1 MIYQMLRTSTAGLKR
16 FTQGFCWLVKPVL
29 YAIPLGIAALYAIP
43 PGQAQAQAITAE
55 PSPNDIGTVVTPN
68 GNQFDITGGTQSG
81 ANLFHSFQTFGL
93 NQNQIA
99 NFLSDPSI
107 QNILARVMG
116 GNPSIINGLIKV
128 SGGNSNLF
136 LMNPAGIIFG
146 SSATLNVPAS
156 FTVTTATGIGF
167 GSNWFN
173 ASGSNDYSSLVGTPN
188 AFAFITAQPGAII
201 NSGNLSVGQGQNLT
215 LLGGTVVSTG
225 QLSAPGGQITVATVP
240 GENLVRISQ
249 TGNLLS
255 LEITPPTPSDG
266 QPGNWTLPITSLP
279 ELLTGGG
286 GGNATELRVNSNG
299 QVQLI
304 ETFTLLANGDV
315 VVKNVT
321 AGTGTL
327 SAEHNLFYGTLLTTR
342 PPQLK
347 ANGLINQILPTPT
360 PTPTPVPGP
369 VPPPPPPPQLQP
381 LQPAP
386 PPLLPPPP
394 PASLEFQSSSR
405 DSLPTEILIAQL
417 AACNRIDAHV
427 TGSEENS
434 SRQSEESRALPTN
447 SRTTTLK
454 DDCEVLGR
462 FDLAIDGSRLDV
474 AAQYWRQS
482 LLIAQKNGDRQR
494 EEQALLNLGLAYLYL
509 SDYNRAIEYYQ
520 QSLKIARELGNRTKE
535 GVALGGLARAY
546 IDSGNYSQA
555 IEYYQ
560 QSLRI
565 ARELGERQQ
574 EGIALSG
581 LGRAY
586 TDLGN
591 YSQAIEYYQQS
602 LSIARSLKNAREEGI
617 ALDGMGNIYQV
628 LGDYVTAIEYHQRAL
643 AIKRNM
649 GNRAGEAQTLGSLGN
664 AYEALGDYT
673 KASEYYEQTLARA
686 RTIADRKTEGIILQA
701 LGTIQANLGENA
713 KAIRYYKQSLATAQA
728 IGDRQN
734 EGSTL
739 GNLGFIY
746 YIQGDYT
753 KALEYSQ
760 QSLEIIS
767 QVGDRRTA
775 GAVLGNIGLVYEEL
789 DDLPRAIESHKQ
801 SLETA
806 QAIGDRKGEWGTLAQ
821 LGNALFKSGNI
832 PEAEKQLRAAI
843 EVLESLRPR
852 LDDTHKVSIFDT
864 QVLTYALLQ
873 QVLVARGK
881 PEAAL
886 EIAERG
892 RARAFVDLLAQRLSP
907 DAIAKSTSNVTSPT
921 IEQIQNIARE
931 RNATLVEY
939 SIIPE
944 KFRLQGKQRGV
955 PSELFIWVIQPTG
968 EVAFRRVDLKP
979 LQQQQNTTLN
989 GVVAAIRCFN
999 NPACQKQATTRGELQ
1014 SFNLTVQN
1022 QQIVSQPQLQSKNR
1036 YLQQLHQLLIEPIAD
1051 LLPTD
1056 PNAHVVFIPQE
1067 QLFLVP
1073 FPALQDKDG
1082 KYLIEKHAILTA
1094 PSIQVLELTRQQRQR
1109 IASGESLV
1117 VGNPTMPAIG
1127 QPPEQL
1133 SSLPDAEQ
1141 EALAIAPL
1149 LNTKA
1154 LIGNQ
1159 ATKVAILQLMPKA
1172 RIIHLATHGLMD
1184 NEQGMKSALAL
1195 APSEGRFAL
1204 APSGQDNGLL
1214 TAEEILNLKL
1224 NAELV
1229 VLSACNTGRGK
1240 ITGDGVIGL
1249 SRSLI
1254 SAGVPSVIVSLWA
1267 VPDSPTASLM
1277 TEFYRQLQQNPDK
1290 AQALRQAMLTTMKQ
1304 HPDPRDW
1311 AAFTLIGEAD

>member
-1 MIYQMLRTSTAGLKR
+1 M
-16 FTQGFCWLVKPVL
+16 
-29 YAIPLGIAALYAIP
+29 IPLGIAALYAIP
-43 PGQAQAQAITAE
+43 PGHSQTQPITAE
-55 PSPNDIGTVVTPN
+55 PSPNGIGTVVTPN
-68 GNQFDITGGTQSG
+68 GNQLDISGGRQSG
-81 ANLFHSFQTFGL
+81 GNLFHSFQTFGL
-93 NQNQIA
+93 DQNQIA
-99 NFLSDPSI
+99 NFLSDPNI
-107 QNILARVMG
+107 QNILGRVMG
-116 GNPSIINGLIKV
+116 GNPSVINGLIKV

-156 FTVTTATGIGF
+156 FTATTATGIGF

-173 ASGSNDYSSLVGTPN
+173 ASGSNDYSSLVGAPN
-188 AFAFITAQPGAII
+188 AFAFLTAQPGAII
-201 NSGNLSVGQGQNLT
+201 NSANLSVGQGENLT

-225 QLSAPGGQITVATVP
+225 QLTAPEGQITVAAVA
-240 GENLVRISQ
+240 GENLVRMSQ

-255 LEITPPTPSDG
+255 LEIRPPTPSDG
-266 QPGNWTLPITSLP
+266 QPGNWTLPIPSLP

-286 GGNATELRVNSNG
+286 GGNATGVRVNSNG
-299 QVQLI
+299 QVELI
-304 ETFTLLANGDV
+304 ESGTLLENGDV

-321 AGTGTL
+321 AGTATL
-327 SAEHNLFYGTLLTTR
+327 SAQHNLFYRNLLTTR
-342 PPQLK
+342 PPQLE
-347 ANGLINQILPTPT
+347 ANGFINQILPP
-360 PTPTPVPGP
+360 PPAPLFPLF
-369 VPPPPPPPQLQP
+369 PPPPV
-381 LQPAP
+381 
-386 PPLLPPPP
+386 
-394 PASLEFQSSSR
+394 SLEFQSSSAN
-405 DSLPTEILIAQL
+405 SLATETVISQL
-417 AACNRIDAHV
+417 AACNRIGANV
-427 TGSEENS
+427 TGSDESS
-434 SRQSEESRALPTN
+434 SRQSEDSRALPT
-447 SRTTTLK
+447 SSPITTLK
-454 DDCEVLGR
+454 DDCQVLGR
-462 FDLAIDGSRLDV
+462 SNLAVDRSRLDV

-482 LLIAQKNGDRQR
+482 LLIAQKNGDRQG
-494 EEQALLNLGLAYLYL
+494 EEQALLNLGLAYLYVG
-509 SDYNRAIEYYQ
+509 DYSRAIEYYQ

-535 GVALGGLARAY
+535 GVAFGGLARAY

-574 EGIALSG
+574 EGMAFSG

-586 TDLGN
+586 TDLGD
-591 YSQAIEYYQQS
+591 YRQAIKYYQQS
-602 LSIARSLKNAREEGI
+602 LSIARSLSDAREEGI
-617 ALDGMGNIYQV
+617 ALDGMGNINQA

-643 AIKRNM
+643 AIKRNL
-649 GNRAGEAQTLGSLGN
+649 GNRAAEAQTLGSLGN

-673 KASEYYEQTLARA
+673 KANEYYEQTLATV

-746 YIQGDYT
+746 YVQGDYT

-760 QSLEIIS
+760 QSLEIIR

-775 GAVLGNIGLVYEEL
+775 GAVLGNIGLVYEKL
-789 DDLPRAIESHKQ
+789 GDLPRAIEYHKQ

-806 QAIGDRKGEWGTLAQ
+806 QTIGDRKGEWVTLAQ
-821 LGNALFKSGNI
+821 LGNALFQSGNI
-832 PEAEKQLRAAI
+832 REAEKKLRAAI

-852 LDDTHKVSIFDT
+852 LDDMHKVSIFDT

-873 QVLVARGK
+873 QILVAQGK

-892 RARAFVDLLAQRLSP
+892 RARAFVELLAQRLSP
-907 DAIAKSTSNVTSPT
+907 ATTKSTSNIAPPT
-921 IEQIQNIARE
+921 IEQIKKIARE
-931 RNATLVEY
+931 RNATLVQY
-939 SIIPE
+939 SIVPE
-944 KFRLQGKQRGV
+944 NFLLQGKRQGV

-968 EVAFRRVDLKP
+968 EVVFRQVDLKP
-979 LQQQQNTTLN
+979 LRQQQNLTLN
-989 GVVAAIRCFN
+989 GLVAAMRCFN
-999 NPACQKQATTRGELQ
+999 FRACQKRAITRGELQ
-1014 SFNLTVQN
+1014 PFNLTLQN
-1022 QQIVSQPQLQSKNR
+1022 QRIVSRPQVQSTDQ
-1036 YLQQLHQLLIEPIAD
+1036 YLQQLHQLLIEPIND

-1056 PNAHVVFIPQE
+1056 PNAHVIFIPQE

-1073 FPALQDKDG
+1073 FGALQEKDG
-1082 KYLIEKHAILTA
+1082 KFLIENHTILTA
-1094 PSIQVLELTRQQRQR
+1094 PSIQVLELTHQQRQR
-1109 IASGESLV
+1109 IGKGRGESLV

-1133 SSLPDAEQ
+1133 SSLPDAEE
-1141 EALAIAPL
+1141 EAKAIAPL
-1149 LNTKA
+1149 LKTNA

-1159 ATKVAILQLMPKA
+1159 ATKLAILQQMPKA
-1172 RIIHLATHGLMD
+1172 RIIHLATHGLMN
-1184 NEQGMKSALAL
+1184 NEQGLKSAI
-1195 APSEGRFAL
+1195 AL
-1204 APSGQDNGLL
+1204 APSGEDNGLL

-1254 SAGVPSVIVSLWA
+1254 SAGVPSVIVSLWS
-1267 VPDSPTASLM
+1267 VPDSPTAFLM

-1290 AQALRQAMLTTMKQ
+1290 AQALRQAMLSTIKQ
-1304 HPDPRDW
+1304 HPDPQDW

>member
-1 MIYQMLRTSTAGLKR
+1 MNLQNCEAITTGLKH
-16 FTQGFCWLVKPVL
+16 FTKAVRWLDTRVLPVISLGIAVL
-29 YAIPLGIAALYAIP
+29 YAIPA
-43 PGQAQAQAITAE
+43 GQAQTQPITAE
-55 PSPNDIGTVVTPN
+55 QSPNGTSTVVTPK
-68 GNQFDITGGTQSG
+68 GNQLDISGGTRAG
-81 ANLFHSFQTFGL
+81 ENLFHSFQTFGL
-93 NQNQIA
+93 DQNQIA

-107 QNILARVMG
+107 QNILGRVMG
-116 GNPSIINGLIKV
+116 GNPSVINGLIQV

-156 FTVTTATGIGF
+156 FSATTATGIGF

-173 ASGSNDYSSLVGTPN
+173 ASGSNDYSSLVGAPN

-201 NSGNLSVGQGQNLT
+201 NSANLSVGQGQNLT

-225 QLSAPGGQITVATVP
+225 QLTAPEGQITVAAVP
-240 GENLVRISQ
+240 GENLVRMSQ
-249 TGNLLS
+249 SGNLLS
-255 LEITPPTPSDG
+255 LELRPPTPSDG

-286 GGNATELRVNSNG
+286 GGNATGVRVNSNG
-299 QVQLI
+299 QVELI
-304 ETFTLLANGDV
+304 ESGTLLENGDV

-321 AGTGTL
+321 AGAATL
-327 SAEHNLFYGTLLTTR
+327 SAQHNLFYGNLLTTR
-342 PPQLK
+342 PPQLE
-347 ANGLINQILPTPT
+347 ANGFINQILLGPS
-360 PTPTPVPGP
+360 PTPVPP
-369 VPPPPPPPQLQP
+369 ASLPPPPPPP
-381 LQPAP
+381 PAP
-386 PPLLPPPP
+386 P
-394 PASLEFQSSSR
+394 AFLEFQSSSAN
-405 DSLPTEILIAQL
+405 SLATETVISQL
-417 AACNRIDAHV
+417 AACNRIAANV
-427 TGSEENS
+427 TGSDESS
-434 SRQSEESRALPTN
+434 SRQSEDSRALPT
-447 SRTTTLK
+447 SSPMTTLK
-454 DDCEVLGR
+454 DDCQVLGR
-462 FDLAIDGSRLDV
+462 SNLAVDRRRLDV

-482 LLIAQKNGDRQR
+482 LLMAQTNGDRQG
-494 EEQALLNLGLAYLYL
+494 EEQALLNLGLAYLYVG
-509 SDYNRAIEYYQ
+509 DYSRAIEYYQ
-520 QSLKIARELGNRTKE
+520 HSLKIARELGNRTNE
-535 GVALGGLARAY
+535 GVAFGGLARAY

-560 QSLRI
+560 HSLRV

-574 EGIALSG
+574 EGMAFSG

-586 TDLGN
+586 TDLGD
-591 YSQAIEYYQQS
+591 YRQAIEYYQHS
-602 LSIARSLKNAREEGI
+602 LSIARSLSDAREEGI
-617 ALDGMGNIYQV
+617 ALDGMGNINQA

-643 AIKRNM
+643 AIKRNL
-649 GNRAGEAQTLGSLGN
+649 GNRAAEAQTLGSLGN

-673 KASEYYEQTLARA
+673 KANEYYEQTLATV

-739 GNLGFIY
+739 GSLGFIY
-746 YIQGDYT
+746 YVQGDYT

-760 QSLEIIS
+760 QSLGIIR

-789 DDLPRAIESHKQ
+789 GDLPHAIEYHKQ

-806 QAIGDRKGEWGTLAQ
+806 QTIGDRKGEWVTLAQ

-832 PEAEKQLRAAI
+832 REAEKKLTAAI

-852 LDDTHKVSIFDT
+852 LDDMYKVSIFDT

-873 QVLVARGK
+873 QVLVAQGK

-892 RARAFVDLLAQRLSP
+892 RARAFVELLAQRLSP
-907 DAIAKSTSNVTSPT
+907 GATAKSTSNLTSPT
-921 IEQIQNIARE
+921 IEQIQKIARE
-931 RNATLVEY
+931 RHATLVQY

-944 KFRLQGKQRGV
+944 KFRLQGKLRGV
-955 PSELFIWVIQPTG
+955 PSELLIWVIQPTG
-968 EVAFRRVDLKP
+968 EIAFRRVDLKP
-979 LQQQQNTTLN
+979 LRQQQNTTLN

-999 NPACQKQATTRGELQ
+999 HRACQTQAVTRGEFQPLN
-1014 SFNLTVQN
+1014 FTTQN
-1022 QQIVSQPQLQSKNR
+1022 QQIVSQPQRQFKDR

-1056 PNAHVVFIPQE
+1056 PNAHVIFIPQE

-1073 FPALQDKDG
+1073 FGALQDKDG
-1082 KYLIEKHAILTA
+1082 KFLIENHTILTA
-1094 PSIQVLELTRQQRQR
+1094 PSIQVLELTHQQRQR
-1109 IASGESLV
+1109 IGNGRGESIV

-1133 SSLPDAEQ
+1133 SSLPDAEE
-1141 EALAIAPL
+1141 EAKAIAAL
-1149 LNTKA
+1149 LNTNA

-1159 ATKVAILQLMPKA
+1159 ATKLAILQQMPKA
-1172 RIIHLATHGLMD
+1172 RIIHLATHGLMN
-1184 NEQGMKSALAL
+1184 NEQGLKSALAL

-1254 SAGVPSVIVSLWA
+1254 SAGVPSVIVSLWS

-1290 AQALRQAMLTTMKQ
+1290 AQALRQAMLSTIKQ
-1304 HPDPRDW
+1304 HPDPQDW